1 MFQALGSP
9 HLGPQ
14 ANEMTQSERS
24 FAANERFAQ
33 DQEKNQ
39 ERNGYLN
46 STFDRQTLQLQ
57 DQSLNHNGA
66 TDQSHDLVR
75 LSMEITDLN
84 AEKKQLLKD
93 EISECMRLLDAE
105 DGTQKNQISKL

>member
-1 MFQALGSP
+1 M
-9 HLGPQ
+9 
-14 ANEMTQSERS
+14 
-24 FAANERFAQ
+24 
-33 DQEKNQ
+33 
-39 ERNGYLN
+39 
-46 STFDRQTLQLQ
+46 
-57 DQSLNHNGA
+57 NHNGA

-105 DGTQKNQISKL
+105 DGT

>member
-1 MFQALGSP
+1 M
-9 HLGPQ
+9 
-14 ANEMTQSERS
+14 
-24 FAANERFAQ
+24 
-33 DQEKNQ
+33 
-39 ERNGYLN
+39 
-46 STFDRQTLQLQ
+46 
-57 DQSLNHNGA
+57 NHNGV